1 MEKISRYEVMRPEL
15 EEKLGSGGVKE
26 IVKRDTKPYEIQLK
40 EINGFNEMI
49 YIEEINMNVNSRG

>member
-40 EINGFNEMI
+40 EINGFNER
-49 YIEEINMNVNSRG
+49 YISKRSI